1 MRKGGFSLL
10 EVILAL
16 AVLAGS
22 IAVLGESGRLALRNA
37 QIARDLAHAQLLCES
52 KMAEVTIGITP
63 AEQVSATPFDST
75 MTASLDPSVPGW
87 LFSIDTQ
94 TTDEDGLIAV
104 CVTVTRNLPAA
115 QHPVS
120 FSLVRWI
127 PDPNYTSSS
136 ESGSSNNSSSG
147 SGGNSSSSG
156 ASGQ

>member
-22 IAVLGESGRLALRNA
+22 IAVLGESSRLALRNA

-52 KMAEVTIGITP
+52 KMAEITAGITP
-63 AEQVSATPFDST
+63 AESVSATAIDSS
-75 MTASLDPSVPGW
+75 MTASLDASAPGW
-87 LFSIDTQ
+87 LYSVDTE
-94 TTDEDGLIAV
+94 TTDEEGLIAV
-104 CVTVTRNLPAA
+104 RVTVTRSLPAA

-120 FSLVRWI
+120 FALVRWI
-127 PDPNYTSSS
+127 RDPNYTSSS
-136 ESGSSNNSSSG
+136 QSGSNSSS

-156 ASGQ
+156 TSGQ